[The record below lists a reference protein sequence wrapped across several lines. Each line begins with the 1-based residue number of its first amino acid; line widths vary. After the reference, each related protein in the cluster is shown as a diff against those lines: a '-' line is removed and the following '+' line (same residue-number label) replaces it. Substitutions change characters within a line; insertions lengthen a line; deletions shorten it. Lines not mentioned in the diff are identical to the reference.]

1 MSSLESP
8 TVAASVPHFIKGRT
22 VTAASEDDGTVH
34 RGFITPALV
43 LDDLVW
49 PRVEPGPAFDVPV
62 GEIIDLLVELGD
74 RLDPDD
80 NEHMARALEAS
91 IAVNPLGPR
100 ILDAA
105 YRSIGG
111 IFDRASLEFQIE
123 QEVGRDRLDGWAP
136 VVDPTGRTR
145 RVRAFPPRLI
155 HVLAGNTP
163 GVTAITIARSA
174 LTKGVHLLKL
184 PSNDLFTA
192 TGILRTLEEIA
203 PDHPVTKSFSCVYWR
218 GGDAAVEGV
227 LFRAQFFDKL
237 VAWGGDAAI
246 RSALSYIAP
255 GFELVSFDPKV
266 SISIVGA
273 GGFESPDAIE
283 DSARRAAI
291 DVALFNQSAC
301 ASSRFV
307 FVEAEPG
314 ATLDAWCSQLATELG
329 VDRPMSDGHGVPV
342 PSDVREEVDLLRAL
356 DDTYGV
362 WGSYEDGVVIRSDD
376 PVDFHPEGKVVN
388 VVPVDSLDDV
398 LPHVNVATQ
407 TIGIYPTSLAAAM
420 RDRLAAR
427 GMQRI
432 VPLGEVLDA
441 IPGLPHDGFYP
452 LHRFVRWL
460 VDDC

>member
-1 MSSLESP
+1 VSTLESP
-8 TVAASVPHFIKGRT
+8 AVALAVPHFIKGQPLVPSPEQGVNT
-22 VTAASEDDGTVH
+22 YDG
-34 RGFITPALV
+34 FFTPT
-43 LDDLVW
+43 LDLDSLVW
-49 PRVEPGPAFDVPV
+49 TRAEPGPAFEVPV
-62 GEIIDLLVELGD
+62 DEIVDLLVELGTH
-74 RLDPDD
+74 LDPAH
-80 NEHMARALEAS
+80 NEHMAQALEAS

-105 YRSIGG
+105 YRSLGG

-123 QEVGRDRLDGWAP
+123 QEVGRARLDGWAP
-136 VVDPTGRTR
+136 VVDPSGRTR
-145 RVRAFPPRLI
+145 HVRAFPPRLI

-192 TGILRTLEEIA
+192 TAVLRTLADVA
-203 PDHPVTKSFSCVYWR
+203 PDHPVTKSFTCVYWR
-218 GGDAAVEGV
+218 GGDPTVEGV

-246 RSALSYIAP
+246 RSALSYLAP

-273 GGFESPDAIE
+273 EALESEEAMA

-307 FVEAEPG
+307 FVEAQPG
-314 ATLDAWCSQLATELG
+314 HALDSWCARLATELG
-329 VDRPMSDGHGVPV
+329 VDRPMSDGNGVPV
-342 PSDVREEVDLLRAL
+342 PADVREEVDLLRAL
-356 DDTYGV
+356 DDMYGV
-362 WGSYEDGVVIRSDD
+362 WGSFDKGVVIRSDE

-388 VVPVDSLDDV
+388 VVPVDALEDV
-398 LPHVNVATQ
+398 LSNVNVATQ
-407 TIGIYPTSLAAAM
+407 TIGIYPPTLAERM
-420 RDRLAAR
+420 RDHLAAR

-441 IPGLPHDGFYP
+441 IPGVPHDGFFP

>member
-1 MSSLESP
+1 MSTSSTDTTLL
-8 TVAASVPHFIKGRT
+8 SVPHFVQGRT
-22 VTAASEDDGTVH
+22 SRAASPDDGSTYA
-34 RGFITPALV
+34 GFFTPK
-43 LDDLVW
+43 LDLDQLIW
-49 PRVEPGPAFDVPV
+49 PRSSPGPAFDVPV
-62 GEIIDLLVELGD
+62 AEIVDLLVELGQH
-74 RLDPDD
+74 LDPAS

-100 ILDAA
+100 ILEAA
-105 YRSIGG
+105 YRSLGG
-111 IFDRASLEFQIE
+111 VFERSSLEFQIE
-123 QEVGRDRLDGWAP
+123 QEVGRDRLDGWAT
-136 VVDPTGRTR
+136 VVDPSGRER
-145 RVRAFPPRLI
+145 KVRAFPPRLI

-163 GVTAITIARSA
+163 GVTAITIARAA

-192 TGILRTLEEIA
+192 TAMLRTLEDLA
-203 PDHPVTKSFSCVYWR
+203 PDHPVTQSFTCVYWR
-218 GGDAAVEGV
+218 GGDSTIESV

-246 RSALSYIAP
+246 RSALTYVAP

-266 SISIVGA
+266 SISLVGA
-273 GGFESPDAIE
+273 DAFASDDAMH

-307 FVEAEPG
+307 FVESAPD
-314 ATLDAWCSQLATELG
+314 ARLDAWCSLLATELG

-342 PSDVREEVDLLRAL
+342 PAEVREEVDLLRAL
-356 DDTYGV
+356 DDLYGV
-362 WGSYEDGVVIRSDD
+362 WGSFEDGVVIRSDE
-376 PVDFHPEGKVVN
+376 PVDFHPEGKTVN
-388 VVPVDSLDDV
+388 VVPLDRLEDV
-398 LPHVNVATQ
+398 LRHVNVATQ
-407 TIGIYPTSLAAAM
+407 TIGVYPASLAPEL
-420 RDRLAAR
+420 RDPLAAR